1 VTSLGEIPPFE
12 NHQQDALPAAE
23 SSSRMRSISSMGAG
37 GVTAC
42 VSMQQEIVGDSI
54 CPSNDE
60 RWTMDD
66 ETDDDDE
73 TLSIMMKHYQT

>member
-1 VTSLGEIPPFE
+1 
-12 NHQQDALPAAE
+12 
-23 SSSRMRSISSMGAG
+23 MGAG

-66 ETDDDDE
+66 ETDDDDDDE